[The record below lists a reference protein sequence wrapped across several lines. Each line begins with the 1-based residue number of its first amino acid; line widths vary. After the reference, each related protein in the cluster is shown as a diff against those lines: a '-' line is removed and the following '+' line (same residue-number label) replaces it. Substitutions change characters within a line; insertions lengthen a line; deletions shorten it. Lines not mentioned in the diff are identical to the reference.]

1 MATAQIT
8 TNVPLRK
15 QSSRLVSV
23 DIYRGMAV
31 MGMLL
36 VDYAGDEPSGYR
48 LIRHAHWNGLTGAD
62 LVFPSFVFVMGISIV
77 LSFSARI
84 AQGETRA
91 QIAWHAAKRSLLLF
105 ALGVFLNG
113 FPHFSLATWRIE
125 GVVQRIAL
133 CYLFAGLLFLW
144 TDVRG
149 LIIAI
154 LVCLLGYWALMRLV
168 PVPGFGLPGHD
179 IPVLAP
185 DQNLVDWIDRAMFP
199 GRLYNGTRDPEGV
212 LSTIPAIA
220 SALAGVLTGI
230 WLRTSRAAGAK
241 ALGMLGAGA
250 AGIALGALWNV
261 WFPINKN
268 VWTSSFVVVT
278 AGFALIFLAFLYWIV
293 EIRAW
298 RGRWTTLFLV
308 FGMNSIVAFC
318 FDELLWWPLSWPH
331 LGSEETA
338 IPWQQY
344 LNDQLLRVANPAN
357 ASLLFSIGAVLFC
370 WACMWLLYR
379 RRIFIKL

>member
-8 TNVPLRK
+8 KNVPLRK
-15 QSSRLVSV
+15 QSSRLISV
-23 DIYRGMAV
+23 DIYRGIAV

-36 VDYAGDEPSGYR
+36 VDYAGDEPSGYH

-77 LSFSARI
+77 LSFSVRI
-84 AQGETRA
+84 AQGETRG

-154 LVCLLGYWALMRLV
+154 LLCLLGYWALMRLV
-168 PVPGFGLPGHD
+168 PVPGFGLPGRD

-185 DQNLVDWIDRAMFP
+185 DHNLVDWID
-199 GRLYNGTRDPEGV
+199 
-212 LSTIPAIA
+212 
-220 SALAGVLTGI
+220 
-230 WLRTSRAAGAK
+230 
-241 ALGMLGAGA
+241 
-250 AGIALGALWNV
+250 
-261 WFPINKN
+261 
-268 VWTSSFVVVT
+268 
-278 AGFALIFLAFLYWIV
+278 
-293 EIRAW
+293 
-298 RGRWTTLFLV
+298 
-308 FGMNSIVAFC
+308 
-318 FDELLWWPLSWPH
+318 
-331 LGSEETA
+331 
-338 IPWQQY
+338 
-344 LNDQLLRVANPAN
+344 
-357 ASLLFSIGAVLFC
+357 
-370 WACMWLLYR
+370 
-379 RRIFIKL
+379 